1 MYTPR
6 KDFEVTAKKWA
17 LIKSLMVLAGTLI
30 TDLSLQNHDKEMF
43 IVQATSLWYSV
54 TAARAKKAP
63 SGACL
68 QQSPPGSLPAVIS
81 SHGEPELARTHLP
94 TIVQP
99 VQGRGHE
106 RAWRFLT

>member
-68 QQSPPGSLPAVIS
+68 PVVTSWFIACCHLLP
-81 SHGEPELARTHLP
+81 R
-94 TIVQP
+94 
-99 VQGRGHE
+99 
-106 RAWRFLT
+106 

>member
-68 QQSPPGSLPAVIS
+68 PAVTSWFI
-81 SHGEPELARTHLP
+81 ACCHLLP
-94 TIVQP
+94 
-99 VQGRGHE
+99 R
-106 RAWRFLT
+106 